1 MPEEPRLERAAALR
15 WDGEGAPR
23 VVASGRGEVA
33 RRIAELAREAGVPVR
48 REAALAE
55 ALAKLELELE
65 VPEALYAAVAETLAW
80 AYGLD
85 AAVGRGAEGG
95 SVRRPR

>member
-65 VPEALYAAVAETLAW
+65 VPEALYAAVAETLGW

-85 AAVGRGAEGG
+85 AAVGRA
-95 SVRRPR
+95 

>member
-1 MPEEPRLERAAALR
+1 MPEEPRPERAAALR

-23 VVASGRGEVA
+23 VVASGRGDVA

-55 ALAKLELELE
+55 ALAKLELE

-85 AAVGRGAEGG
+85 AAVGRA
-95 SVRRPR
+95 